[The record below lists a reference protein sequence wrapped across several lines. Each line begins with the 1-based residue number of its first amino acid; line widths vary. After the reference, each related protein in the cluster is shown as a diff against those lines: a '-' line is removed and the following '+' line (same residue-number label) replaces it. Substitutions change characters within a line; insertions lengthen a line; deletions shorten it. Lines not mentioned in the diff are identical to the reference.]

1 MFTLRLL
8 KIKIHS
14 RRVLMFKRS
23 LPIFAF
29 LLASMIF
36 VWPAVV
42 KNKDKFNLAI
52 PAPTVKKGANVDMEQ
67 VRFFSKDKQ
76 MQPLTILAEAVQ
88 ETDTEKKIIRL
99 EQPIATYEMRDG
111 VILKSVTPY
120 GLAYQQENYL
130 FFDEEV
136 QTTTDNG
143 YVVWSSGVKCDYDKG
158 TLASNR
164 PVLLRGVGGTM
175 NADGFYLAEK
185 GDILNFIGNARAVLF
200 NKEKPMTLM
209 ADTGAV
215 RQSKQFDAKPADL
228 VLTGMEGIKVRQKNQ
243 TITVK
248 GQAQMKQMKT
258 VLNANEIVIHY
269 NEKKDD
275 KTQRVKQLTAV
286 GQAVVRQ
293 PGNTVHADKMIFY
306 SNKEDINKELKKRN
320 LSDAFRKSGAK
331 QLIVAL
337 GNVKAFEGEN
347 TIVANEMVVFADN
360 DSVAQKMKKVV
371 ATGNVKA
378 FNKTQQILGDCGEYD
393 PSTGLVTTTGNV
405 FLSEGNTKAHGE
417 TATLNLNT
425 GVSTLNGGASEK
437 SNGRVKGSLIPAEI

>member
-36 VWPAVV
+36 IWPAVV

-76 MQPLTILAEAVQ
+76 KQPMTVLAQTVQ

-99 EQPIATYEMRDG
+99 EQPIATYEMKDG

-143 YVVWSSGVKCDYDKG
+143 YVAWSSGVKCDYDKG
-158 TLASNR
+158 TMASNR
-164 PVLLRGVGGTM
+164 AVLVRGVGGTL

-185 GDILNFIGNARAVLF
+185 GDILNFMGNARVVLF
-200 NKEKPMTLM
+200 NKEKPIALM
-209 ADTGAV
+209 ENVARV
-215 RQSKQFDAKPADL
+215 RQSKQFEATSADL
-228 VLTGMEGIKVRQKNQ
+228 VLTGAEAIKVRQQSQ
-243 TITVK
+243 TITAL
-248 GQAQMKQMKT
+248 GQAQMKQSKT
-258 VLNANEIVIHY
+258 ALDADKIIIYY
-269 NEKKDD
+269 NENAKE
-275 KTQRVKQLTAV
+275 KTSRVRRLEAV
-286 GQAVVRQ
+286 GHAVATQ
-293 PGNTVHADKMIFY
+293 PGNIVHADEMIFY
-306 SNKEDINKELKKRN
+306 SDKNEISQQLKKRN
-320 LSDAFRKSGAK
+320 LSESFKKSGAK
-331 QLIVAL
+331 QLIVAK
-337 GNVKAFEGEN
+337 GHVKAFEGDN
-347 TIVANEMVVFADN
+347 TIVADEMVVFADN
-360 DSVAQKMKKVV
+360 DTAEQKMKKVV

-378 FNKTQQILGDCGEYD
+378 FNKTQQIQGDRGEYD
-393 PSTGLVTTTGNV
+393 PKTGLVTTIGNV
-405 FLSEGNTKAHGE
+405 FLAEGNTKAHGE

-425 GVSTLNGGASEK
+425 GVSTLNGGASENK
-437 SNGRVKGSLIPAEI
+437 NGRVKGSLIPAEV